1 MISLRLLVL
10 LACSAIPAAPALAQ
24 DGVKPSQTSAPATQ
38 VSDPFGVAVPA
49 LRAAAGAM
57 MDSGSRPS
65 EIPRVNAWLQQFGWG
80 TSHSI
85 GDAADN
91 GIRGWGA
98 AGGIELATGRR
109 DIVGVSAGF
118 FRSDD
123 SAAGPLREK
132 VRLLEGAVHW
142 RRDRGGVT
150 LVLRLSAGTLTAK
163 DDRDGPGAADTRKS
177 ILLSATGGVQ
187 REVAI
192 GRRWRL
198 IPALVAD
205 YYRLAGGEMQGSV
218 SRRDQSAVTGTIGF
232 GYELGSMAADA
243 AWLRVDLEG
252 GRREIVFDHF
262 GPENGAPVAQR
273 GGGLLRLRLS
283 GGREAFSL
291 VGEASAEERRDGTG
305 IALRLASRLSW

>member
-1 MISLRLLVL
+1 MTSLRLLVL
-10 LACSAIPAAPALAQ
+10 LACSTIPATPALAQ
-24 DGVKPSQTSAPATQ
+24 DSAEPSQDSAPSTQ
-38 VSDPFGVAVPA
+38 VSDPFGVVVPA

-65 EIPRVNAWLQQFGWG
+65 EVPRVNAWLQQFGWG

-98 AGGIELATGRR
+98 AGGIELAAGRE
-109 DIVGVSAGF
+109 DIIGVSAGF

-123 SAAGPLREK
+123 SATGPTREK

-142 RRDRGGVT
+142 RRNWGGVT
-150 LVLRLSAGTLTAK
+150 SVLRLSAGTLTAK
-163 DDRDGPGAADTRKS
+163 DDVAAPGAAGARKS
-177 ILLSATGGVQ
+177 VLLSATGGVR

-198 IPALVAD
+198 TPALVAD
-205 YYRLAGGEMQGSV
+205 YYRLAGGESQGST
-218 SRRDQSAVTGTIGF
+218 RRDQSAVTGTIAL

-252 GRREIVFDHF
+252 GQREIVFDH
-262 GPENGAPVAQR
+262 GTPDNAALAAQR

-291 VGEASAEERRDGTG
+291 AGEASAEARREGAG

>member
-1 MISLRLLVL
+1 M
-10 LACSAIPAAPALAQ
+10 
-24 DGVKPSQTSAPATQ
+24 
-38 VSDPFGVAVPA
+38 SDPFGVAVPA
-49 LRAAAGAM
+49 LRAAASVM
-57 MDSGSRPS
+57 MDLGSRPS
-65 EIPRVNAWLQQFGWG
+65 EVPQVNAWLQQFGWG

-98 AGGIELATGRR
+98 AGGLELAAGRR
-109 DIVGVSAGF
+109 DAIGVSAGF

-123 SAAGPLREK
+123 STAGPAREK

-142 RRDRGGVT
+142 RRNWGSVSS
-150 LVLRLSAGTLTAK
+150 VLRLAAGTLTSK
-163 DDRDGPGAADTRKS
+163 DDVEDPGAAGTRKS
-177 ILLSATGGVQ
+177 VLLSASGGVQ

-192 GRRWRL
+192 GRRLRL
-198 IPALVAD
+198 TPALVAD
-205 YYRLAGGEMQGSV
+205 YYRLAGGKARGSA
-218 SRRDQSAVTGTIGF
+218 SRRDQSAVTGTIAF
-232 GYELGSMAADA
+232 GYELGSMAPDV

-262 GPENGAPVAQR
+262 GENNALAAQR

-291 VGEASAEERRDGTG
+291 AGEASAEERREGTG
-305 IALRLASRLSW
+305 IALRLGSRLSW

>member
-1 MISLRLLVL
+1 V
-10 LACSAIPAAPALAQ
+10 
-24 DGVKPSQTSAPATQ
+24 V
-38 VSDPFGVAVPA
+38 VPA
-49 LRAAAGAM
+49 LRAATDAM

-65 EIPRVNAWLQQFGWG
+65 EVPRVNAWLQQFGWG

-98 AGGIELATGRR
+98 AGGIELAAGRR
-109 DIVGVSAGF
+109 DSIGVSAGF

-123 SAAGPLREK
+123 SAAGPVREK
-132 VRLLEGAVHW
+132 VRLLEGALHW
-142 RRDRGGVT
+142 RRNWGGLT
-150 LVLRLSAGTLTAK
+150 SVLRLSAGTLTAK
-163 DDRDGPGAADTRKS
+163 DDAVVSGAAGTRKS

-198 IPALVAD
+198 TPALVAD
-205 YYRLAGGEMQGSV
+205 YYRLAGGDVQGSADG
-218 SRRDQSAVTGTIGF
+218 RDQGAVTGTIAF
-232 GYELGSMAADA
+232 GYELGSMAPDA

-252 GRREIVFDHF
+252 GRREIVFDHS
-262 GPENGAPVAQR
+262 GAENGALAAQR
-273 GGGLLRLRLS
+273 GGSLLRLRLS

-291 VGEASAEERRDGTG
+291 AGEASAEERREGTG